1 MSFITASCIGKHI
14 FKALLLLSYNVQ
26 KLRIKDISNH
36 QTIEYL
42 NIRIKHDD
50 DNNGNTNSLV
60 ITNAVTG
67 YRSHGTVCSKVT
79 FKGNKNATTS
89 WALIP
94 LYCIGTFHDLKENGT
109 CTLAFLHYL
118 DVGKLLLF
126 YYKFLTKSFE
136 KWQMII
142 INEHFFSKL
151 SILSCINYNHL

>member
-1 MSFITASCIGKHI
+1 MPFITASCIGKHI

-26 KLRIKDISNH
+26 KLRIKITGKIERSFSN
-36 QTIEYL
+36 
-42 NIRIKHDD
+42 RHDD
-50 DNNGNTNSLV
+50 DNNENTNSLV
-60 ITNAVTG
+60 ITNAVIG

-79 FKGNKNATTS
+79 FKGNKNTTTS

-136 KWQMII
+136 KW
-142 INEHFFSKL
+142 
-151 SILSCINYNHL
+151 

>member
-1 MSFITASCIGKHI
+1 MPFITASCIGKHI

-26 KLRIKDISNH
+26 KLRIK
-36 QTIEYL
+36 
-42 NIRIKHDD
+42 HDD
-50 DNNGNTNSLV
+50 DNNENTNSLV
-60 ITNAVTG
+60 ITNAVIG

-79 FKGNKNATTS
+79 FKGNKNTTTS

-136 KWQMII
+136 KW
-142 INEHFFSKL
+142 
-151 SILSCINYNHL
+151 